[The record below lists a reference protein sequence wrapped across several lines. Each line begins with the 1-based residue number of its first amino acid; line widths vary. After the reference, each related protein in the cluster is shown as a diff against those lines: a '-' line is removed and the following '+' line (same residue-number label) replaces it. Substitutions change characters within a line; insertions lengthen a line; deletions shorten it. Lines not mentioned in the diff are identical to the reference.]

1 MSDMSFAWPWC
12 FLILPLPWVLR
23 RLLAEADGGA
33 ALRVPSLPAIPTMAT
48 MAAAASVP
56 RAVPWLAALAWL
68 LLVAAAARPQLPDEL
83 RAPPVSGRD
92 LFLAFDVSASMAT
105 ADLRLDGRPVARMA
119 AARRLA
125 DDFLAGRDGDRVGL
139 IVFGRQ
145 AYLHTPL
152 SFDLAA
158 VRAALAGAEVGL
170 AGRETALG
178 DAVALAS
185 KHLQGLPAKD
195 RVLVILTDGANT
207 AGTLT
212 PERAGWLARREGV
225 RIHAVAIGSA
235 QSGDG
240 IDEASLRDIAER
252 SGGSYQ
258 RATDAAA
265 IAAFWR
271 HLDAAEPTAR
281 AGAPLRP
288 QREVYAWPLALALLL
303 AAWLVRERSREAA
316 A

>member
-12 FLILPLPWVLR
+12 FLVLPLPWLLR
-23 RLLAEADGGA
+23 RVLAEADGGT
-33 ALRVPSLPAIPTMAT
+33 ALRVPSLPAMP
-48 MAAAASVP
+48 AAASAP
-56 RAVPWLAALAWL
+56 RATPWLAALAWL
-68 LLVAAAARPQLPDEL
+68 LLVAAAARPQLPDEP

-92 LFLAFDVSASMAT
+92 LFLAFDVSASMAI
-105 ADLRLDGRPVARMA
+105 ADLRLDGRPVARLV

-125 DDFLAGRDGDRVGL
+125 DDFLARRQGDRVGL
-139 IVFGRQ
+139 IVFGQQ

-178 DAVALAS
+178 DAVALAT

-195 RVLVILTDGANT
+195 RVLIVLTDGANT

-212 PERAGWLARREGV
+212 PERAAWLARREGV
-225 RIHAVAIGSA
+225 RIHVVGIGGA
-235 QSGDG
+235 QSGNDG
-240 IDEASLRDIAER
+240 VDEANLRDMAER

-258 RATDAAA
+258 RATDAEA

-271 HLDAAEPTAR
+271 HLDAREPTVR

-288 QREVYAWPLALALLL
+288 QRELYAWPLALALLL